1 MHAARLLVEL
11 GATLLVLSFVATQAR
26 RVGLSP
32 IPLYLLAG
40 LAFGSGGLVPLDA
53 SADFIRTGADLGV
66 VLLLFSLGLEYSGA
80 ELVAG
85 LRRHAPDGVLDLL
98 LNATPGAVAALLLG
112 WGATGALVLAG
123 VTAVSS
129 SGIVAQVLTD
139 LGRLANR
146 ETPVVL
152 SLLVLEDVAMAAY
165 LPVLTTVLSGI
176 DVAGGALRVGL
187 ALAAVA
193 LILIAAVRYT
203 GRLSTIVGG
212 ERTSDDVLVMRT
224 LGLVLL
230 VAGLAQQLQ
239 ASAAVGAFLVGVA
252 ISGPIVQRAGDL
264 ISPLRD
270 VFAAVFFVFFG
281 LQLDPAT
288 IPGVV
293 LPATALASVSLL
305 SKVATGWLAARRAG
319 VGRAGRRRA
328 GVALVPRGEFSIV
341 IAGLAVASG
350 LPARLGALAAT
361 YVLLLACAGPVLA
374 RFIGV
379 PRART
384 SSGNDNAPRP

>member
-40 LAFGSGGLVPLDA
+40 LAFGSGGLVALDA

-305 SKVATGWLAARRAG
+305 SKVASGWLAARRAG

>member
-1 MHAARLLVEL
+1 VHAARLLVEL

-40 LAFGSGGLVPLDA
+40 LAFGSGGLVALDA

-305 SKVATGWLAARRAG
+305 SKVASGWLAARRAG